1 VVAVGVGGG
10 KIGSLGLADADYYI
24 QGG

>member
-10 KIGSLGLADADYYI
+10 KIGSFGLADADYYI